1 MNLRRKIA
9 KQYVYVLALLLAV
22 SMVGCHSSK
31 NSQKTGTAVENVS
44 GRDDKTSKASKH
56 DATPTAVA
64 NALVQEARTW
74 IGTPYKWGGH
84 DHTGADCSGFLMEV
98 YKAAVDVDIPRTTK
112 DQRDQCLYVD
122 KDNISIGDIIFF
134 TSNNSGG
141 KIAHVGMY
149 VGDGRMIHASSSR
162 GVVEDNLNLNYYVT
176 HFQSIGRV
184 PELAKANPVPKPQPA
199 PEPKFEPVPEPK
211 PAPMP
216 QPQPKPQPKPQ
227 PQAKQAVTDSVK
239 IDAASIVKNAF
250 GKSQTQNTNDVES
263 ATN

>member
-1 MNLRRKIA
+1 
-9 KQYVYVLALLLAV
+9 
-22 SMVGCHSSK
+22 
-31 NSQKTGTAVENVS
+31 
-44 GRDDKTSKASKH
+44 
-56 DATPTAVA
+56 
-64 NALVQEARTW
+64 
-74 IGTPYKWGGH
+74 
-84 DHTGADCSGFLMEV
+84 
-98 YKAAVDVDIPRTTK
+98 
-112 DQRDQCLYVD
+112 LYVD

-199 PEPKFEPVPEPK
+199 PEPKFEPVPEPQ